1 MEMRRALGV
10 LAGLSSAQWG
20 LFTSSQAA
28 ARGVS
33 RLDLSRL
40 AEAGLLERVTHGVY
54 RDAGA
59 AGDEFEGLRS
69 AWLAIVPKVDAS
81 ARLQALADDA
91 VVSGTSAA
99 WLHGIGDL
107 RADRHEF
114 TCSVRRQTQRQE
126 VRIVTR
132 PIATA
137 DVTVRH
143 GLPVTTVERTIAD
156 LVADRVDLSLVAKV
170 LGDAMRTGSVDLENV
185 AHRLAPLAARNGCPA
200 GDGQSLLDRLLR
212 LAGLDAESMA
222 KRFAGIDALAR
233 PIAAD
238 YLRDLVAQAQ
248 HARQLVEGMQVS
260 LPDVTQFAAQAEA
273 LSKALGAMLR
283 PQSDS
288 LRALQKLHA
297 ETGED
302 WSKVAERLA
311 PQLGAFATA
320 SRYAPDQASSQV
332 ATRWSRRW
340 RREF

>member
-1 MEMRRALGV
+1 MEMRQALGV

-40 AEAGLLERVTHGVY
+40 AEAGLLDRVAHGVY

-107 RADRHEF
+107 RADRYEF
-114 TCSVRRQTQRQE
+114 TSSVRRQTQRE
-126 VRIVTR
+126 GVRIVTR
-132 PIATA
+132 PLATA

-143 GLPVTTVERTIAD
+143 GLPVTTVERTITD
-156 LVADRVDLSLVAKV
+156 LVADRVDLSLVAKA
-170 LGDAMRTGSVDLENV
+170 LGDSMRTGSVDLADV
-185 AHRLAPLAARNGCPA
+185 AHRLAPLAARNGCTA

-212 LAGLDAESMA
+212 LAGLDVESMA

-238 YLRDLVAQAQ
+238 YLRDLAAQAQ
-248 HARQLVEGMQVS
+248 HAQQLVEGMQAS

-273 LSKALGAMLR
+273 LSKALGNALL
-283 PQSDS
+283 PQSDA
-288 LRALQKLHA
+288 LRVLQEQQADAAK
-297 ETGED
+297 ERR
-302 WSKVAERLA
+302 KVTERLA
-311 PQLGAFATA
+311 PNLEALAMA
-320 SRYAPDQASSQV
+320 SRYAPGASFRQGRDEIVKEV
-332 ATRWSRRW
+332 AL
-340 RREF
+340 

>member
-54 RDAGA
+54 RDAGT

-81 ARLQALADDA
+81 ARMQALTDDA

-143 GLPVTTVERTIAD
+143 GLPVTTIERTIAD
-156 LVADRVDLSLVAKV
+156 LVTARVDLSLVAKA
-170 LGDAMRTGSVDLENV
+170 LGDAMRNGSVDL
-185 AHRLAPLAARNGCPA
+185 ADLARRLAPLAARNGCAA
-200 GDGQSLLDRLLR
+200 GDGESLLDHLLR

-238 YLRDLVAQAQ
+238 YLRDLTAQAQ
-248 HARQLVEGMQVS
+248 HARQLFEGTQVS
-260 LPDVTQFAAQAEA
+260 LPDVTHFAAQAEA
-273 LSKALGAMLR
+273 LSKALGAMLP

-297 ETGED
+297 ETGEQ

-311 PQLGAFATA
+311 PQLRAFSTA
-320 SRYAPDQASSQV
+320 SRYAPGSGFEPGRDEIVEEMAP
-332 ATRWSRRW
+332 
-340 RREF
+340 